1 MRIMKLTTVLSAA
14 ALVVASA
21 LPAAAQKISLNAISQ
36 YLNGLQSAKGAFTQ
50 VNDDGTIST
59 GTIYIK
65 RPGRIRF
72 EYNPPDNALVLASGG
87 TVVIF
92 DPKTNEPPES
102 YPLARTPLSI
112 ILDKNVN
119 LNRARM
125 VVGHTADAK
134 TTTVTAQDPEH
145 PEYGNIQLVFTANP
159 VELRQWVINDDAGSR
174 TTVILGELDKR
185 ARLNNNLFNPQVAIA
200 NENDR

>member
-1 MRIMKLTTVLSAA
+1 MKLKTLLPAA
-14 ALVVASA
+14 ALVLATA
-21 LPAAAQKISLNAISQ
+21 MPAAAQKISLNAIST
-36 YLNGLQSAKGAFTQ
+36 YLNGLKTAKGAFTQ
-50 VNDDGTIST
+50 INDDGTIST
-59 GTIYIK
+59 GTIFIK

-72 EYNPPDNALVLASGG
+72 EYNPPEKTLVLASGG
-87 TVVIF
+87 AVYIF
-92 DPKTNEPPES
+92 DPKTQQAET

-112 ILDKNVN
+112 ILEKNVN

-125 VVGHTADAK
+125 VVGHTADDK

-174 TTVILGELDKR
+174 TTVILGELDKK
-185 ARLNNNLFNPQVAIA
+185 ARMSNTLFDPDTALPSG
-200 NENDR
+200 NDR